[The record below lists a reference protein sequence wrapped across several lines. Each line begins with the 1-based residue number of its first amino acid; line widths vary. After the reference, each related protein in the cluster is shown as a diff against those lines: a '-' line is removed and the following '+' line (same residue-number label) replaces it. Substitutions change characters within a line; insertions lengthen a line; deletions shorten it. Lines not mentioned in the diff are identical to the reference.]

1 MSSITQA
8 KAEAQK
14 LIKRYNKLQAEA
26 KLADAAEAARKA
38 AEAEKLVSQI
48 SALQSAITKLQAKDR
63 QPLSAAGVRP
73 DATAVKKPSSNLNLD
88 GLTPEELRKAA
99 EEKTILESRIARIES
114 AQQRTRAQI
123 EQLSRAK
130 QELARLKSE
139 AEQNAA
145 KERRANDEKLQ
156 QELAKLIE
164 KKEAEQEQL
173 RKEMDS
179 IRKQAEKDA
188 ELLKIQR
195 DSARAIME
203 KQKQADREKL
213 IGRARRRDK
222 SGLMWLTILSLIGV
236 GLMAGVVFFTPLLD
250 AYLPSSISS
259 LKKSANRTVETPVTE
274 SMSASNDTPVAESAP
289 ENISQVVKVRALG
302 EYQDR
307 LSSGGLGPTM
317 VRLPAGTF
325 LMGARS
331 SLPYPE
337 EQPQH
342 QVSLNNFSIS
352 KYEITFADY
361 DRFARAANQNL
372 PSDNNWGRSNRPV
385 INVTWE
391 DASEYTKWLSE
402 ETGKQY
408 RLPTEREWE
417 YAAKAGSDNLY
428 WWGYEIGQSNANC
441 AICGSQWAG
450 KSTAPVGSFAPN
462 AFGLHDV
469 IGNVQEWTIDCFR
482 PTYNG
487 APPFGRWEGGDCSKR
502 MVRSSSYR
510 SYQGK
515 NRTTKRD
522 SFAPKR
528 KSDTIGF
535 RVMRID

>member
-1 MSSITQA
+1 VSSITQA

-63 QPLSAAGVRP
+63 QQQPSTVSPRP
-73 DATAVKKPSSNLNLD
+73 DAASARKVPSSGGADDTEALS
-88 GLTPEELRKAA
+88 PEELRKAA
-99 EEKTILESRIARIES
+99 EEKAILESRIARIEA

-130 QELARLKSE
+130 QELARLKHE

-164 KKEAEQEQL
+164 KKEVEQEQL
-173 RKEMDS
+173 RKEMDT

-195 DSARAIME
+195 DSARAMME

-213 IGRARRRDK
+213 VSTARRRGK
-222 SGLMWLTILSLIGV
+222 STLLWLMIICVV
-236 GLMAGVVFFTPLLD
+236 GAGALAGVVFFTPLLD
-250 AYLPSSISS
+250 AYLPF
-259 LKKSANRTVETPVTE
+259 KKP
-274 SMSASNDTPVAESAP
+274 ASRVAEAPVDNTAP
-289 ENISQVVKVRALG
+289 EPERAAVEEAPKQAPQVVKVKALG

-307 LSSGGLGPTM
+307 LRSGGLGPTM

-325 LMGARS
+325 SMGARS

-352 KYEITFADY
+352 KYEVTFADY
-361 DRFARAANQNL
+361 DRFARATGQNL

-391 DASEYTKWLSE
+391 DASDYSKWLSD

-428 WWGYEIGQSNANC
+428 WWGYEIGQNNANC
-441 AICGSQWAG
+441 GICGSQWAG

-469 IGNVQEWTIDCFR
+469 IGNVQEWTIDCYR

-502 MVRSSSYR
+502 MIRSSSYR

-528 KSDTIGF
+528 KSDTVGF
-535 RVMRID
+535 RVIRVD